1 VSRPL
6 PRRRRVDGDGP
17 RHALADATA
26 GAPADTGTLPVVGPG
41 PVAPA
46 AERPAQ
52 ARADAA
58 ERSDARLLR
67 TTGSLALPTLVSRV
81 TGFGKALAI
90 TAVLGIGAVSD
101 SFTIANTLP
110 NIVAELVLG
119 AVLTSIIIPVL
130 VRAEREDT
138 DGGALFTR
146 KLVTVAGVVLLVATV
161 LAVLAAPLLTRLY
174 LGGDSAADERLATL
188 FAVLLLPQI
197 VFYGFSALFG
207 AVLNTRGVF
216 GLVAWSPV
224 LNNVVTL
231 VTLGVYVL
239 LPGQLEVSLAN
250 PQLLVLGVG
259 TTLGIVAQVVV
270 VVPALGRAG
279 VDLRPSWGLDAR
291 LRHFGGLAVAVIAY
305 VLVAQVGLVVTNR
318 VANAA
323 AAGAVITVANAW
335 LLLQVPY
342 GILGVSL
349 LTAIMPRM
357 SRAAAAGDSRSV
369 VSDLGLG
376 SRLSTVALLPI
387 IVLFTVHGSTLGT
400 ALFAYGRA
408 SSAGASGIGSTVAA
422 SAFGLLPFAVV
433 LLQLRVFYARQ
444 EAWVP
449 TLVMVAM
456 TVVKVPLSYLVPVL
470 FSPEHVALGLSA
482 VSSLSFVVGAG
493 LGGFLL
499 RRALGPLGTGALLR
513 TTGLVLAASLAGVAV
528 DLTFSSVVGLD
539 GLSRALGGP
548 GAVVELAVHT
558 VLVLGVAVAVLLRLR
573 LPELDVLRPALASLG
588 RRLGRG
594 GGPAQP
600 VDPQPPAG
608 APSGAV
614 PALPYPGHPRG
625 PLQQDGAQRGGGG
638 TVSGDDER
646 PGAIRSAPEQT
657 PPAVV
662 PAPPVAAPPVPA
674 PPVPAPPVAGG
685 PPSSAPRPPVRGP
698 RLVPG
703 AAVAGGRYR
712 LLAEHGGSGELRF
725 WQARDTTLDR
735 DVALTFVD
743 AAQSSPAQDPEL
755 EGPQAVLSRTR
766 RLGGITTPGLARVLD
781 VVRGSSGGIV
791 VSEWTPGR
799 SLREVSE
806 TEPSPVGAAR
816 AVRSLASAA
825 ESAHRAGT
833 ALAIDHP
840 DRVRISSAGNAVLAF
855 PGVAATA
862 DQRNDV
868 RGLGAVLYA
877 LTTAHWPLPAPGR
890 SGDDGPVGGLPRAP
904 LGRNGA
910 AVEPRTLRP
919 TVPFEISAVTVR
931 ALEPDSGLRTA
942 AAVQTVLDQASV
954 LDQQTDMFPAI
965 TEEAPLA
972 AEDARGPRA
981 AGAARRAR
989 AGSVEQAPPDGR
1001 RGKLTAGLLALGVVV
1016 VLVIG
1021 GVAYGVSNLLSGGSS
1036 DTPLPSL
1043 KLDPTGG
1050 VISTTAPAA
1059 TTAPATT
1066 PPAAAGPVAVAGAT
1080 VFSPG
1085 GTADHPADVGLAVD
1099 GDPATVWPTD
1109 QYKQPF
1115 PRLKDGVG
1123 VLLNLGAASTL
1134 SNVSIDS
1141 PSAGTVVEIR
1151 SSPTADPQLGDTT
1164 VLATATLTAGRTEI
1178 PVTAAAPVQHVL
1190 VWITTLSTVS
1200 GKNQSDLA
1208 EITLTSGPS
1217 R

>member
-1 VSRPL
+1 M
-6 PRRRRVDGDGP
+6 DDDGP

-26 GAPADTGTLPVVGPG
+26 GSPADTGTLPVVGPG
-41 PVAPA
+41 PVTPA
-46 AERPAQ
+46 AGRPAQ
-52 ARADAA
+52 ARADAD

-81 TGFGKALAI
+81 TGFAKALAI

-146 KLVTVAGVVLLVATV
+146 KLMTVAGLVLLLATI
-161 LAVLAAPLLTRLY
+161 LSIAAAPLLTSLY
-174 LGGDSAADERLATL
+174 LGDSAASGRLATL

-197 VFYGFSALFG
+197 FFYGFSALFG

-216 GLVAWSPV
+216 GLVAWAPV

-231 VTLGVYVL
+231 LTLAVYVL

-270 VVPALGRAG
+270 VVPALIRAG

-323 AAGAVITVANAW
+323 AAGAVITFANAW

-357 SRAAAAGDSRSV
+357 SRAAAAGDSPAV
-369 VSDLGLG
+369 VADLGLG

-408 SSAGASGIGSTVAA
+408 SSTGASGIGSAVAA

-456 TVVKVPLSYLVPVL
+456 TVVKVPLSYLVPVV

-493 LGGFLL
+493 LGGYLL
-499 RRALGPLGTGALLR
+499 RRALGPLGTGTLLR

-528 DLTFSSVVGLD
+528 DLTFSGVVGLD
-539 GLSRALGGP
+539 GLSRAFGGP

-594 GGPAQP
+594 GGTARP
-600 VDPQPPAG
+600 VAPQPPAG
-608 APSGAV
+608 APSGVV

-625 PLQQDGAQRGGGG
+625 PLQQDGTQRGGGG
-638 TVSGDDER
+638 SVSGDDER
-646 PGAIRSAPEQT
+646 PGAIRPTPEPT
-657 PPAVV
+657 PPPAV
-662 PAPPVAAPPVPA
+662 PTPPI
-674 PPVPAPPVAGG
+674 AGG
-685 PPSSAPRPPVRGP
+685 TPSSAPRPPVRPPVRGP

-712 LLAEHGGSGELRF
+712 LLAEHGGAGELSF

-743 AAQSSPAQDPEL
+743 AAQASPAQDPEF

-806 TEPSPVGAAR
+806 TSPSPVGAAR

-840 DRVRISSAGNAVLAF
+840 DRVRISSTGNAVLAF

-890 SGDDGPVGGLPRAP
+890 SGNDGPVGGLPRAP

-919 TVPFEISAVTVR
+919 GVPFEISAVTVR

-942 AAVQTVLDQASV
+942 AAVQTVLEQASV

-965 TEEAPLA
+965 TDEARPA
-972 AEDARGPRA
+972 AEDDRGPRT

-989 AGSVEQAPPDGR
+989 AGSAEQVPVDGQR
-1001 RGKLTAGLLALGVVV
+1001 RKLTAGLLALGVVV
-1016 VLVIG
+1016 VLVLG

-1050 VISTTAPAA
+1050 VISTPAA

-1066 PPAAAGPVAVAGAT
+1066 TAAPAAPVAVAGAT

-1099 GDPATVWPTD
+1099 GNPGTVWPTD

-1123 VLLNLGAASTL
+1123 VLLNLAAASTL
-1134 SNVSIDS
+1134 SKVSIDS

-1151 SSPTADPQLGDTT
+1151 SSPTANPQLGDTA

-1178 PVTAAAPVQHVL
+1178 PVTVAAPVQHLL

-1200 GKNQSDLA
+1200 GKNQSDLG
-1208 EITLTSGPS
+1208 EITLTS
-1217 R
+1217 

>member
-1 VSRPL
+1 MTRPP
-6 PRRRRVDGDGP
+6 PRRRPPPAGGDP
-17 RHALADATA
+17 RAVVDATA
-26 GAPADTGTLPVVGPG
+26 AGPTDTGTMPVVGPG
-41 PVAPA
+41 PLT
-46 AERPAQ
+46 
-52 ARADAA
+52 DAA
-58 ERSDARLLR
+58 ERSDAGLLR

-81 TGFGKALAI
+81 SGFAKALAI

-130 VRAEREDT
+130 VRAEREDA
-138 DGGALFTR
+138 DGGTLFTR
-146 KLVTVAGVVLLVATV
+146 KLVTVAGLVLLLATV
-161 LAVLAAPLLTRLY
+161 ASVAAAPLLTSLY
-174 LGGDSAADERLATL
+174 LGDSAADGRLATL

-197 VFYGFSALFG
+197 FFYGFSALFG
-207 AVLNTRGVF
+207 AVLNTRGIF
-216 GLVAWSPV
+216 GLVAWAPV

-231 VTLGVYVL
+231 LTLAVYVL
-239 LPGQLEVSLAN
+239 LPGQLEVSLTN

-259 TTLGIVAQVVV
+259 TTLGIVAQVAVV
-270 VVPALGRAG
+270 LPALARAG

-323 AAGAVITVANAW
+323 AEGAVITFANAW

-369 VSDLGLG
+369 VADLGLG

-408 SSAGASGIGSTVAA
+408 SSDGASGIGSAVAA

-456 TVVKVPLSYLVPVL
+456 TVVKVPLVYLVPVL
-470 FSPEHVALGLSA
+470 FAPEHVALGLSA

-493 LGGFLL
+493 LGGYLL
-499 RRALGPLGTGALLR
+499 RRALGPLGTGELVR
-513 TTGLVLAASLAGVAV
+513 TSVLVLAASLVGVVV
-528 DLTFSSVVGLD
+528 DLLVSAVVRLD
-539 GLSRALGGP
+539 GLGRAFGGL
-548 GAVVELAVHT
+548 GAVVELGVHT
-558 VLVLGVAVAVLLRLR
+558 VLVLGVAVVVLLRLG
-573 LPELDVLRPALASLG
+573 LPELDLLRPVLASIG

-594 GGPAQP
+594 
-600 VDPQPPAG
+600 AG
-608 APSGAV
+608 AGEPEPPGTAGAGAV
-614 PALPYPGHPRG
+614 PVLPYPGPPRELLHQAG
-625 PLQQDGAQRGGGG
+625 SQRGGGA
-638 TVSGDDER
+638 TVSGDDEG
-646 PGAIRSAPEQT
+646 PGAVRSTPEQAPRPEQSAP
-657 PPAVV
+657 AG
-662 PAPPVAAPPVPA
+662 AAPPVPA
-674 PPVPAPPVAGG
+674 A
-685 PPSSAPRPPVRGP
+685 RPPVRGP

-725 WQARDTTLDR
+725 WQGHDTTLDR

-743 AAQSSPAQDPEL
+743 AAQSSAAQDPEL

-816 AVRSLASAA
+816 AVRALAAAA
-825 ESAHRAGT
+825 ESAHRTGT

-855 PGVAATA
+855 PGVTARA
-862 DQRNDV
+862 DQRGDV

-877 LTTAHWPLPAPGR
+877 LTTARWPLPAPGGSR
-890 SGDDGPVGGLPRAP
+890 EDEPVGGLPRPP

-919 TVPFEISAVTVR
+919 AVPFEISAVTVR

-942 AAVQTVLDQASV
+942 AAVQTVLEQASV

-965 TEEAPLA
+965 TDDVPPPAGHDPAP
-972 AEDARGPRA
+972 RPTGT
-981 AGAARRAR
+981 ARRAR
-989 AGSVEQAPPDGR
+989 AERTAEPRDGG

-1016 VLVIG
+1016 VLVLG
-1021 GVAYGVSNLLSGGSS
+1021 GVVYGVGNLLSGGSS

-1043 KLDPTGG
+1043 RLDPTGG
-1050 VISTTAPAA
+1050 VIATTAPAA
-1059 TTAPATT
+1059 TTSPPAA
-1066 PPAAAGPVAVAGAT
+1066 AAAGPVKVAGAT

-1085 GTADHPADVGLAVD
+1085 GTADHPGEVGLAVD
-1099 GDPATVWPTD
+1099 GNPSTVWPTD
-1109 QYKQPF
+1109 QYNQPF
-1115 PRLKDGVG
+1115 PRLKNGVG
-1123 VLLNLGAASTL
+1123 VLLDLSAASTL
-1134 SNVSIDS
+1134 TKVSIDS

-1151 SSPTADPQLGDTT
+1151 SAPTATPQLGDTT
-1164 VLATATLTAGRTEI
+1164 VVATATLTAGRTEI
-1178 PVTAAAPVQHVL
+1178 PVTVAGPVQHVL
-1190 VWITTLSTVS
+1190 VWITTLATGG
-1200 GKNQSDLA
+1200 GKNQSSLG
-1208 EITLTSGPS
+1208 EITLTP
-1217 R
+1217 